1 MHKKF
6 GYLAAVIAAASF
18 NLNVNAADTIK
29 IGVAGPQ
36 TGSVSQYG
44 DMQFQGTH
52 AAIDLINKSGGINGA
67 LLEAVEYDDACEPK
81 QAVAVANKVVNDG
94 IQYVVGH
101 LCSSS
106 TQPATDVYED
116 EGVLAVTCST
126 NPTITERGY
135 QFIFRTIGLD
145 SAQGPTA
152 AKYIAEKMK
161 PKRVAVLHDKQQYG
175 EGIASSVK
183 SHLESAGIKV
193 VAFEGVTSGD
203 KDFSSL
209 IAKLKKENVDFV
221 YYGGYHPELGLIM
234 RQSLESGF
242 KPQFMG
248 PEAVGN
254 KEISSIAGAASE
266 GLIVTLPSRY
276 DLNPE
281 NADIVAA
288 MKAKGQDPTGPFVW
302 TSVAAVQAMA
312 YAIGKVGA
320 DDSTKVADVLRS
332 ETIKTAMGPLTWDD
346 KGDLKGFEF
355 GLFQWHQDGT
365 STPL

>member
-1 MHKKF
+1 MTFKLRSLTALVA
-6 GYLAAVIAAASF
+6 GIGLS
-18 NLNVNAADTIK
+18 LSVNAADTIK
-29 IGVAGPQ
+29 IGIAGPQ

-44 DMQFQGTH
+44 EMQFNGTH
-52 AAIDLINKSGGINGA
+52 AAIEMINKAGGVNGMM
-67 LLEAVEYDDACEPK
+67 LEAIEYDDACEPK

-94 IQYVVGH
+94 LQFVVGH

-126 NPTITERGY
+126 NPTITERGHQY
-135 QFIFRTIGLD
+135 IFRTIGLD

-152 AKYIAEKMK
+152 AKYIAEELK
-161 PKRVAVLHDKQQYG
+161 PNRVAIIHDKQQYG
-175 EGIASSVK
+175 EGIASAVK
-183 SHLESAGIKV
+183 ASLDTAGVKV
-193 VAFEGVTSGD
+193 VAFEGVTVGD

-209 IAKLKKENVDFV
+209 IAKLKKDNVDLV
-221 YYGGYHPELGLIM
+221 YYGGYHPELGQIL
-234 RQSLESGF
+234 RQSQASGF
-242 KPQFMG
+242 NPQFMG

-254 KEISSIAGAASE
+254 KEISAIAGEASE

-276 DLNPE
+276 DLDPRNS
-281 NADIVAA
+281 NIVDM

-312 YAIGKVGA
+312 HAMSKVGA

-332 ETIKTAMGPLTWDD
+332 ETIETAMGPLTWDD

-355 GLFQWHQDGT
+355 GLFKWHQDGT